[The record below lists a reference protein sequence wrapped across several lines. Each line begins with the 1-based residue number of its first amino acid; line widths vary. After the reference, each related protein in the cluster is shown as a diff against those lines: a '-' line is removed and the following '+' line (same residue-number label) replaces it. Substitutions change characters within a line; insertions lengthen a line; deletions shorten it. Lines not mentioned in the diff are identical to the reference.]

1 MSLTLINAV
10 VSKAIFDTQL
20 ETLETL
26 RKFLADK
33 EDVDVD
39 FMNELL
45 DEFKS
50 KIESDYKP
58 PKGAAKALKEA
69 SGKGKRSKK
78 SDSDSE
84 SKPKK
89 KSAYTLF
96 IQYKMKDSDFKES
109 HPDLKNGKD
118 LMAAAVAA
126 WGELSDEFKNKM
138 KTLNK
143 ENPNLTGEELFNQS
157 SDEEPVPKAKKVVK
171 KTAVKKKTTD
181 SDVES
186 VESDEEPVPK
196 AKKVVKKT
204 AGKKKVDKESDKE
217 SDVESDV
224 ESDKEGLSLRAG
236 WA

>member
-1 MSLTLINAV
+1 MALTLINAV
-10 VSKAIFDTQL
+10 VSKAIFETQL

-50 KIESDYKP
+50 KVESDYKP

-69 SGKGKRSKK
+69 SGKNSKK

-84 SKPKK
+84 NKPKK

-96 IQYKMKDSDFKES
+96 IQYKMKDADFKAS
-109 HPDLKNGKD
+109 QPDLKKGKD
-118 LMAAAVAA
+118 LMAAAVAS
-126 WGELSDEFKNKM
+126 WSELSDDIKNKM

-143 ENPNLTGEELFNQS
+143 ENPDLTGEELFKQCAKA
-157 SDEEPVPKAKKVVK
+157 DKKDKPKPAAKATKKEKPV
-171 KTAVKKKTTD
+171 
-181 SDVES
+181 E
-186 VESDEEPVPK
+186 ESD
-196 AKKVVKKT
+196 A
-204 AGKKKVDKESDKE
+204 E
-217 SDVESDV
+217 SDVADSDA
-224 ESDKEGLSLRAG
+224 E
-236 WA
+236 

>member
-1 MSLTLINAV
+1 MALTLINAV
-10 VSKAIFDTQL
+10 VSKAIFETQL

-50 KIESDYKP
+50 KLESDFKP

-69 SGKGKRSKK
+69 SGKGKK
-78 SDSDSE
+78 SDSESE

-96 IQYKMKDSDFKES
+96 IQYKMKDSEFKEA

-126 WGELSDEFKNKM
+126 WGELSDDLKIKM

-143 ENPNLTGEELFNQS
+143 ENPDLTGEELFKQCA
-157 SDEEPVPKAKKVVK
+157 SD
-171 KTAVKKKTTD
+171 D
-181 SDVES
+181 SDVE
-186 VESDEEPVPK
+186 EEKPK
-196 AKKVVKKT
+196 GV
-204 AGKKKVDKESDKE
+204 
-217 SDVESDV
+217 
-224 ESDKEGLSLRAG
+224 
-236 WA
+236 